1 MAISPFRRL
10 SGMTVDQRHVSRYRR
25 RILEGRIVQLAPVT
39 EDVPLALAACNA
51 PERTYPLQE
60 LLLDIP
66 RIRITSP
73 RAPERTQLLV
83 QICREWASEE
93 LQLGLAKPL
102 MITLPEAR
110 RTPEQAIAD
119 AMDDAGFPD
128 DLMSVRRSLASG
140 HWLLL
145 LDGWDRLPAAAREQW
160 RDWLVETVERYPG
173 LPVVV
178 ATGPD
183 DQARWNGL
191 HGWELAQYAGAL
203 TRAA

>member
-10 SGMTVDQRHVSRYRR
+10 SGMTVDQRKVSRYRR
-25 RILEGRIVQLAPVT
+25 RILDGRIIQLKAAA
-39 EDVPLALAACNA
+39 EDGPLALVLGNA
-51 PERTYPLQE
+51 PEHAYPLQE
-60 LLLDIP
+60 LLADTP

-73 RAPERTQLLV
+73 RVPERTQLLV
-83 QICREWASEE
+83 QICQQWAGEE
-93 LQLGLAKPL
+93 LVLGLAKPL
-102 MITLPEAR
+102 LITLPEAR

-119 AMDDAGFPD
+119 AMDEAGFPD

-191 HGWELAQYAGAL
+191 QGWELAQPVGAL
-203 TRAA
+203 PWAA